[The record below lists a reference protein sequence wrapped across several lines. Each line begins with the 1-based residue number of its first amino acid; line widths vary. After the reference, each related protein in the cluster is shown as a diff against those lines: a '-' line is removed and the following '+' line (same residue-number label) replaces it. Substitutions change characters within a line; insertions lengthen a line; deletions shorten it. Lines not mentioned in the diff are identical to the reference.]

1 MSGLRAN
8 IEKCEIAGIGSLKG
22 VTEAVCGLK
31 CVDWSKNT
39 IKKLRTHFSNNK
51 KVQRQNNF
59 LTTIKNKASSSLVEF
74 MYVHH
79 WGENYD
85 I

>member
-22 VTEAVCGLK
+22 VTEAVFGLK
-31 CVDWSKNT
+31 CVDLSKNT

-51 KVQRQNNF
+51 F
-59 LTTIKNKASSSLVEF
+59 LSYLDN
-74 MYVHH
+74 
-79 WGENYD
+79 
-85 I
+85 